1 MLRRLLCGVRSWWQM
16 RTAAHRH
23 SALGYALALFNSL
36 LVLALAYAIAQL
48 LFAVFAPV
56 PPLPAAAV
64 GHQSATQ
71 ATTDVARIAAW
82 QLFGKAQAPR
92 PPAAPP
98 PTTPLNLRLVG
109 VFAAAADSRWAL
121 ALIAEGEQVER
132 AYRIGALLPG
142 EASLQRIAPDHVVLL
157 RHGREE
163 ILPLPQLNAVQRS
176 APATTALSAPPA
188 ASSGEM
194 VERLRSELA
203 LRPDALQ
210 DLVVAAPYVENG
222 QFIGFRLRPGRQ
234 RAAFEQLGLQGGDV
248 LVEVNGTRLTNPA
261 QALELAQLLL
271 NSNPVTVRLLRNGA
285 EVALTFD

>member
-1 MLRRLLCGVRSWWQM
+1 M
-16 RTAAHRH
+16 RIAAHRH
-23 SALGYALALFNSL
+23 TALGYALALLNSL

-56 PPLPAAAV
+56 PPPPLPAAAPAS
-64 GHQSATQ
+64 QSATQ

-163 ILPLPQLNAVQRS
+163 ILPLPQLNKMQRS
-176 APATTALSAPPA
+176 APATTAPSAPPP
-188 ASSGEM
+188 ASSSEM
-194 VERLRSELA
+194 VEGLRSALA

-234 RAAFEQLGLQGGDV
+234 RAVFEQLGLQGGDV

-285 EVALTFD
+285 EVTLTFD